1 MKFVFGVAV
10 GAIGMWAYQNGKL
23 DTFTGAAPE
32 PVRQA
37 WGSAADQVG
46 QMVNS
51 DTVRQVGSTVQDKIA
66 QARAPEIA
74 TPTAAEVS
82 GRPSEPFPTPGA

>member
-1 MKFVFGVAV
+1 
-10 GAIGMWAYQNGKL
+10 
-23 DTFTGAAPE
+23 
-32 PVRQA
+32 
-37 WGSAADQVG
+37 
-46 QMVNS
+46 MVNS